1 VAQVVEQD
9 PNTTQKK
16 EDTDPGVVVH
26 IYNTSTWEAKAE
38 TAWVQGQPEL
48 LGLSQKTK
56 IKEILPS
63 VTTWMKLD

>member
-38 TAWVQGQPEL
+38 TA
-48 LGLSQKTK
+48 
-56 IKEILPS
+56 
-63 VTTWMKLD
+63 